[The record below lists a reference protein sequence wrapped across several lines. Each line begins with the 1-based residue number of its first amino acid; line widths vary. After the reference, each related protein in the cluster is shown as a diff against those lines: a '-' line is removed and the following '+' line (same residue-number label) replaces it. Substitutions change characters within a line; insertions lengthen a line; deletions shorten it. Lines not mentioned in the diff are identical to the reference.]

1 MDNINVK
8 IRFYGSKWEETAE
21 HKNIHMYAL
30 IKKWSCWIFRIVHL
44 LFTKKLRRMIF
55 VLKNVVL
62 FHFIDDRTLDFKG
75 RMKKRVV
82 VDFESVRPVKVS
94 VLGC

>member
-1 MDNINVK
+1 
-8 IRFYGSKWEETAE
+8 
-21 HKNIHMYAL
+21 
-30 IKKWSCWIFRIVHL
+30 
-44 LFTKKLRRMIF
+44 MIF

-62 FHFIDDRTLDFKG
+62 FHFIDDITLDFKG